1 MMNHKKRIDKLSK
14 ANLEAPI
21 IVLMPGEELTEAQRL
36 EIAKA
41 EAAGIKPII
50 VRFEL
55 ASKMA
60 KVKP

>member
-1 MMNHKKRIDKLSK
+1 MMNQKKRIDKLSQ
-14 ANLEAPI
+14 ANLQPPI
-21 IVLMPGEELTEAQRL
+21 FVLMPGEELTEPQLL

-55 ASKMA
+55 ASKM
-60 KVKP
+60 VKA